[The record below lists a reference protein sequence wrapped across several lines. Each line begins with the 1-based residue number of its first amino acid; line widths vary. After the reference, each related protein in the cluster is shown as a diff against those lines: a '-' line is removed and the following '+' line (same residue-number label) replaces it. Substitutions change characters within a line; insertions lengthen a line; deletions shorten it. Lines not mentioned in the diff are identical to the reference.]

1 MTVNQERWSNR
12 HDGQTQYDSTIGE
25 EGKKNYQRPEEFTQL
40 SVSPQMSGRI
50 QRTRITWPPWTP
62 Y

>member
-1 MTVNQERWSNR
+1 MTVNQAQWSNR

-40 SVSPQMSGRI
+40 SLSHKCQVEFSALV
-50 QRTRITWPPWTP
+50 
-62 Y
+62 